1 MKIEIVNLNEIKPAK
16 VNVRTHTETQLHE
29 FVRSVKA
36 FGQIRPIVVDEKYT
50 IIAGHGLYEALLRTD
65 TDTASVLVM
74 DNLTETEKRK
84 LMLADNQIFELG
96 MPDNDGI
103 MQILE
108 EINSL
113 SGDFD
118 IPGYDESIL
127 DNLFTTSEEVDELIS
142 SYGSLSEEGISE
154 VEERRVRVEDRA
166 DNQPYKE
173 IHINPDVVEIEQKT
187 PNDSPRP
194 YVTCPSCGER
204 IWL

>member
-1 MKIEIVNLNEIKPAK
+1 MKITFLDLDEIKPAK

-29 FVRSVKA
+29 FVRSVEA
-36 FGQIRPIVVDEKYT
+36 FGQIRPIVVDEDYT

-65 TDTASVLVM
+65 TDKASVLIM
-74 DNLTETEKRK
+74 DNLSETEKRK

-103 MQILE
+103 MTILE

-142 SYGSLSEEGISE
+142 SYGSISDEGVSA
-154 VEERRVRVEDRA
+154 VEERRVKTEERA
-166 DNQPYKE
+166 DTQPYRE
-173 IHINPDVVEIEQKT
+173 IHINPDVVEVEQKS